1 MDFNA
6 LGAGQPFYVLQKS
19 EKPVL
24 QVGVVKSKS
33 EPKSPYQTNQPA
45 IFNGLASM
53 QGQNLVVDMVVTL
66 NGADVPFS
74 NLPMNAETSSYNNG
88 QTFVS
93 CSREAMLQGVDSMI
107 QASRK
112 ALEQAGYHESV
123 LAEGEKMLETLNPR
137 YKEEKDRDRS
147 IKSLED
153 RQERTD
159 RKIDTILEKL
169 NELFTPSQ
177 KHNP

>member
-33 EPKSPYQTNQPA
+33 DPKSPYQTNQPA
-45 IFNGLASM
+45 IFNGLATM
-53 QGQNLVVDMVVTL
+53 QGQNLVVDMVVTI

-74 NLPMNAETSSYNNG
+74 NLPTNAETSTYNNG

-107 QASRK
+107 QASK
-112 ALEQAGYHESV
+112 KVLEQVEYHQSV
-123 LAEGEKMLETLNPR
+123 LVEG
-137 YKEEKDRDRS
+137 EKDRDRS

-153 RQERTD
+153 RQEKTD

-169 NELFTPSQ
+169 NELFTPS
-177 KHNP
+177 KRNP

>member
-1 MDFNA
+1 MDFNS

-24 QVGVVKSKS
+24 QVGMVKSKS
-33 EPKSPYQTNQPA
+33 DPKSPYQTNQPA

-93 CSREAMLQGVDSMI
+93 CSREAMLQGVDTMI

-112 ALEQAGYHESV
+112 ALEQVGYHESV
-123 LAEGEKMLETLNPR
+123 LSEGEKMLETLNPR
-137 YKEEKDRDRS
+137 YAEEKQRDRS
-147 IKSLED
+147 IKSLEE
-153 RQERTD
+153 RQAATD
-159 RKIDTILEKL
+159 SKLDKILSRLDE
-169 NELFTPSQ
+169 FFAPSKKQ
-177 KHNP
+177 NP